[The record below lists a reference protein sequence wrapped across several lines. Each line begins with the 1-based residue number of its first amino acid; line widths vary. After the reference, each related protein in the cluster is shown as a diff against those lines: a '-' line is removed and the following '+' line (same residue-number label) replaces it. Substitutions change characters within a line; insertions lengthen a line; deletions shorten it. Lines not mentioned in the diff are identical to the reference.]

1 MQQQQEQD
9 YTKRFDVGLWRRLI
23 AYLKPYHKHLLGIM
37 AAMCVSALCDV
48 LFPLMTREALDNY
61 RSLNSHSIVWFAVRY
76 GGIILLQF
84 ACIFTFCRLAGKA
97 EQGINRH
104 IRALSFKRLEEL
116 SFSYYDAMPVGY
128 IISRMTS
135 DTARL
140 GETVAWS
147 LVDLFWSAAYIV
159 ITAISMFIL
168 NARLALLVLSVVPV
182 IAVIAVWFQKRILAS
197 YRIVR
202 KTNSQITGAFNEGIT
217 GAKTSKTLRRE
228 KANTEEFEVLTGTM
242 KRSSIH
248 AAVMSALF
256 MPIVV
261 SLGAL
266 ATAMVL
272 AKGGYEVYYLPE
284 VLTIGT
290 LAAFVQYATGIFEP
304 ISSIARIFADLQAS
318 QAAAERVLSML
329 ETEPEIYDSPEVI
342 EKFGDSFHPK
352 RENWPEIRGDIEFDH
367 VSFHYKARKCSTI
380 SRFR

>member
-9 YTKRFDVGLWRRLI
+9 YTKRFDASLWKRLI
-23 AYLKPYHKHLLGIM
+23 AYMKPYHKHLIGVMI
-37 AAMCVSALCDV
+37 AMCISAVCDV
-48 LFPLMTREALDNY
+48 VFPLMTREVLDNY
-61 RSLNSHSIVWFAVRY
+61 TTLTSKSIAWFAIRY
-76 GGIILLQF
+76 AGIILVQS
-84 ACIFTFCRLAGKA
+84 ACIFAFCRLAGKA
-97 EQGINRH
+97 EAGVNRH
-104 IRALSFKRLEEL
+104 IRALSFQRLEEL
-116 SFSYYDAMPVGY
+116 SFSYYDTMPVGY

-147 LVDLFWSAAYIV
+147 LVDLFWSASYIV
-159 ITAISMFIL
+159 ITAVSMLVL
-168 NARLALLVLSVVPV
+168 NVRLALLVLSVMPV

-228 KANTEEFEVLTGTM
+228 KANTEEFKLLSGTM
-242 KRSSIH
+242 RRSSIH

-272 AKGGYEVYYLPE
+272 ARGGHEVYILGT
-284 VLTIGT
+284 LTIGT
-290 LAAFVQYATGIFEP
+290 LAAFVSYATGIFEP
-304 ISSIARIFADLQAS
+304 ISNIARIFADLQAS
-318 QAAAERVLSML
+318 QAAAERVLSLL
-329 ETEPEIYDSPEVI
+329 ETEPRRY
-342 EKFGDSFHPK
+342 
-352 RENWPEIRGDIEFDH
+352 RIR
-367 VSFHYKARKCSTI
+367 
-380 SRFR
+380 SRLFPL